1 MLGPLPPLHRWVVCA
16 LALLAC
22 IGLGAWLAFTLPV
35 PLIATAGAGIGAAL
49 GCVLVVLVLHEGHAH
64 PRTAA
69 RSRRTR

>member
-1 MLGPLPPLHRWVVCA
+1 MLGPLPPLHRWVVCV

-49 GCVLVVLVLHEGHAH
+49 GCLLVVLVLHDGDAH
-64 PRTAA
+64 PRTTA
-69 RSRRTR
+69 RTRRTR